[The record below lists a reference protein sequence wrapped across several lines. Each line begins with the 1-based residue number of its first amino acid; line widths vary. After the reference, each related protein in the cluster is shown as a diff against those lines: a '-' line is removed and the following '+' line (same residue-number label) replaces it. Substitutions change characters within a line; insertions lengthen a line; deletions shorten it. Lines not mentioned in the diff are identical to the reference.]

1 MTDIKVV
8 VLERNTLC
16 KRPFAFD
23 FEHEL
28 IEYPLTA
35 PQ

>member
-1 MTDIKVV
+1 MTALKVV
-8 VLERNTLC
+8 VLDRDTLC
-16 KRPFAFD
+16 KRPFSFD